1 MSIHIKPG
9 QLASLSDVR
18 ETHQNLGKL
27 IRLNRR
33 ALDLTQERLGE
44 RAGIKP
50 SSICRFEQHGQA
62 TLDVFIRTARGLGLP
77 SWALL
82 KIAEDPDAYE
92 VACSLQARHFV
103 HP

>member
-1 MSIHIKPG
+1 MTIQINPDK
-9 QLASLSDVR
+9 LASVSGIR

-33 ALDLTQERLGE
+33 ALDLTQESLGE

-50 SSICRFEQHGQA
+50 SSICRFEQHGHA
-62 TLDVFIRTARGLGLP
+62 TLDVFIRAARGLGLP

-82 KIAEDPDAYE
+82 KIAEDPNAYE
-92 VACSLQARHFV
+92 AARSLQARYFL
-103 HP
+103 